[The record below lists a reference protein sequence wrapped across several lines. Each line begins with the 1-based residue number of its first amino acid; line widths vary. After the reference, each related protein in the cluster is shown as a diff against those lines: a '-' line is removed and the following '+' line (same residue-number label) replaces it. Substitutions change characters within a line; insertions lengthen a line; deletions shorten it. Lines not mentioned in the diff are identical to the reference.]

1 MADAKKCDRCGKY
14 YDAYGTINM
23 PDLVIFARDGTIVDN
38 DYDYVEIQRW
48 ELCPAC
54 MQTIHYHMT
63 NASPQE

>member
-14 YDAYGTINM
+14 YDAYGTINT
-23 PDLVIFARDGTIVDN
+23 PDLVIGTIVDK
-38 DYDYVEIQRW
+38 DYVEIRRW

-54 MQTIHYHMT
+54 MQNILYHMT

>member
-14 YDAYGTINM
+14 YDAYGTINT
-23 PDLVIFARDGTIVDN
+23 PELVIFARDGTHIGE
-38 DYDYVEIQRW
+38 DYVEIRRW